1 MGALFQQVLTWYME
15 HITYSTIFLLMTIES
30 TFIPFPSELV
40 IPPAAYKAANGDMNI
55 FLIILAGSLGAI
67 MGSMFNYYMAKWLG
81 NRILIK
87 FANTRLAHLML
98 IDQSAIEK
106 TEHYFLKH
114 GKTSTL
120 IGRLVPGIRHLISL
134 PAGLA
139 NMKMRDF
146 ILFTAIGATAWNLIL
161 ALLGYFFYSQKN
173 ILDKYYKELII
184 IIIAIGSSYV
194 LYLIYKG
201 LTKNNQEED

>member
-1 MGALFQQVLTWYME
+1 MGALFQQVLAWYMA

-40 IPPAAYKAANGDMNI
+40 IPPAAYKAANGDINI

-67 MGSMFNYYMAKWLG
+67 VGSLFNYYMAKWLG
-81 NRILIK
+81 NKLLIK

-120 IGRLVPGIRHLISL
+120 IGRLVPGIRHLISI

-139 NMKMRDF
+139 NMKIRDF
-146 ILFTAIGATAWNLIL
+146 ILFTAIGATAWNMIL
-161 ALLGYFFYSQKN
+161 AMLGYFFYSQKN

-184 IIIAIGSSYV
+184 TILVIGIAYV

-201 LTKNNQEED
+201 LTKNNGVED

>member
-139 NMKMRDF
+139 NMKIRDF

>member
-184 IIIAIGSSYV
+184 IIIAIGCAYV

-201 LTKNNQEED
+201 LRKNNGEED